1 MEASPTLKEQVSIL
15 EEQVGTYETV
25 KSSLIEIEE
34 ESDVTEEDFSGITFY
49 SDASVKL
56 YDIDSAYINQL
67 LGTYAIVRM
76 SEKN

>member
-1 MEASPTLKEQVSIL
+1 MKEQVSIL

>member
-1 MEASPTLKEQVSIL
+1 MKEQVSIL

-34 ESDVTEEDFSGITFY
+34 ESDVMEEDFSGITFY